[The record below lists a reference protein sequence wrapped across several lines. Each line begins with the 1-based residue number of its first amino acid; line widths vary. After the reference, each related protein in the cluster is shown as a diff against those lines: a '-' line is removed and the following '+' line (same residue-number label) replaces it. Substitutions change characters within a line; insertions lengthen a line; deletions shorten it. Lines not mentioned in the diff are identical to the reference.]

1 MICEKPIGGGKKLL
15 ILKTVNLE
23 ELNKL
28 LANVTYTST
37 VYHIHTGD
45 LGTLF
50 SIDVL
55 VGGCHLKI
63 HTEQMLRFKKKILSC
78 YCNFALKA
86 FQYYC
91 GLCYACQ
98 IIFRLDVFNL
108 FCSSLLV

>member
-45 LGTLF
+45 LGTL
-50 SIDVL
+50 
-55 VGGCHLKI
+55 
-63 HTEQMLRFKKKILSC
+63 
-78 YCNFALKA
+78 
-86 FQYYC
+86 
-91 GLCYACQ
+91 
-98 IIFRLDVFNL
+98 
-108 FCSSLLV
+108 